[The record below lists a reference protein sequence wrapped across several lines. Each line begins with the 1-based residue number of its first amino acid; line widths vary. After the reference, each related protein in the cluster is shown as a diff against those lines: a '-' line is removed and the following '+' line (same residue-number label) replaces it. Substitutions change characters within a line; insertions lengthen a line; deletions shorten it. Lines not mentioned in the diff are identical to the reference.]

1 MTEDENIALR
11 QRLLDGLERIAAAV
25 REDARRGAAP
35 FGLNVAQDAIL
46 RILRARPG
54 GLRIRALA
62 GHLGVRQPTITDS
75 VNALERKGLVARHA
89 DPSDARAT
97 IVKAEPRALPEQA
110 RASSAVAAALED
122 LSSAECAGLLRT
134 LIKLIRGLQRR
145 NAIPPQR
152 MCVTCKYFRP
162 NVYPDGDAPHH
173 CALVNAPFGDR
184 ALRLDCPEHEE
195 AEPAEA
201 AQAWQIFQSRA
212 HLLEARE

>member
-1 MTEDENIALR
+1 MAENENNALR
-11 QRLLDGLERIAAAV
+11 QRLLDGLERIATV
-25 REDARRGAAP
+25 LREDSRRGAAP
-35 FGLNVAQDAIL
+35 FGLNVAQDSIL
-46 RILRARPG
+46 RLLRTRPS

-62 GHLGVRQPTITDS
+62 GQLGVRQPTITDS

-89 DPSDARAT
+89 DPSDSRAT
-97 IVKAEPRALPEQA
+97 IVKAAPHALPERA
-110 RASSAVAAALED
+110 RVRSAVAAALED

-134 LIKLIRGLQRR
+134 LIKLIRGLQLR

-162 NVYPDGDAPHH
+162 NVYPDGDAPHY

-195 AEPAEA
+195 AGPAEA
-201 AQAWQIFQSRA
+201 AQSWQIFQSRA
-212 HLLEARE
+212 HLPEARE